1 MAFDPTSARPIEAP
15 TVSVGFDPS
24 SAQASLDEFVAN
36 PVTATEVLER
46 KPSMWERFTS
56 PSPEEE
62 FSFKD
67 VLASGAVGAGVGAV
81 LGSPTLVGTGP
92 AAAAGGFLGL
102 TSGVAGE
109 AARAAGWSP
118 AAALTAETVAGLG
131 TNVMAKGAKEAIA
144 LVPNWTIRQ
153 TVKSLPGGRVAE
165 NARKVVGEKMFGK
178 DRFNTFFTTEN
189 TEATQATLK
198 KQLGLD
204 DLTTIGENVNRKAS
218 SILRDQLYTGL
229 KNLKGQTSRTREV
242 TPATFDR
249 FGLPVAPKKVT
260 TKEVPN
266 VFRTSPEYKKLEDD
280 LDVLVENLYLSPKE
294 LRDLKKIVSNEI
306 SQKPGVQAE
315 ATSELFNLIQ
325 NGGLRQA
332 RSKGAQA
339 ETETLIPEKARE
351 VLKKRFD
358 DYLERNLGAKEYSI
372 LKGAERQEFI
382 AEARDAMPTILNE
395 GLNLTSKT
403 FKDVIKT
410 VKDSPE
416 GKKDF
421 MGMVNQHLNR
431 QDTPE
436 KMLSEWKRLST
447 GLRELDII
455 STKEAA
461 DIMKKVAELPKNVDA
476 LTRRKALQNLILF
489 PAVAATG
496 AELQSNDKIP
506 LNPLRMF
513 NM

>member
-67 VLASGAVGAGVGAV
+67 VLASGAVGAGVGAA

-178 DRFNTFFTTEN
+178 DKYNLFNTTEN
-189 TEATQATLK
+189 SEATQMALK

-218 SILRDQLYTGL
+218 DILRDNLYINMKDLQKQVRVT
-229 KNLKGQTSRTREV
+229 KET
-242 TPATFDR
+242 TPATFDM
-249 FGLPVAPKKVT
+249 FGLPKTSKVVT
-260 TKEVPN
+260 TTKTPN
-266 VFRTSPEYKKLEDD
+266 VFRTSQEYKALMDD
-280 LDVLVENLYLSPKE
+280 VDTLVQQKYMTASQVRDMQDIIANELSKKQGVSSKAHQEFLNLL
-294 LRDLKKIVSNEI
+294 
-306 SQKPGVQAE
+306 
-315 ATSELFNLIQ
+315 Q
-325 NGGLRQA
+325 NGGVREV
-332 RSKGAQA
+332 SKKGAEV
-339 ETETLIPEKARE
+339 ETKTLIPEKARE

-358 DYLERNLGAKEYSI
+358 EYLQKNLGEKQYSI

-382 AEARDAMPTILNE
+382 AEARDAMPTLLNE
-395 GLNLTSKT
+395 GFKFGTPEFTKIINL
-403 FKDVIKT
+403 
-410 VKDSPE
+410 VKQSPE
-416 GKKDF
+416 GKKDL
-421 MGMVNQHLNR
+421 MGALNQHLNSIEDP
-431 QDTPE
+431 Q
-436 KMLSEWKRLST
+436 KMLKEWQRIAP
-447 GLRELDII
+447 GLRELGVLDRQG
-455 STKEAA
+455 TA
-461 DIMKKVAELPKNVDA
+461 DIMKKVAELPKNVDK
-476 LTRRKALQNLILF
+476 LTLKKNLQNLILF

>member
-1 MAFDPTSARPIEAP
+1 MEGCEIMAFDPTSARPIEAP

-67 VLASGAVGAGVGAV
+67 VLASGVVGTGLGAA

-153 TVKSLPGGRVAE
+153 TVKSLPGGQVAE

-178 DRFNTFFTTEN
+178 DRYNLFNTTEN
-189 TEATQATLK
+189 SEATQQALK
-198 KQLGLD
+198 QQLFGQDVVSL
-204 DLTTIGENVNRKAS
+204 GVNADRKAS
-218 SILRDQLYTGL
+218 DILREKLYSSTR
-229 KNLKGQTSRTREV
+229 NLKQSGN
-242 TPATFDR
+242 TFS
-249 FGLPVAPKKVT
+249 
-260 TKEVPN
+260 
-266 VFRTSPEYKKLEDD
+266 TSPEYTALVDDARALMERGMMSKDEFTNLQKILRLE
-280 LDVLVENLYLSPKE
+280 LSKNPKVEPFAQQDIL
-294 LRDLKKIVSNEI
+294 
-306 SQKPGVQAE
+306 
-315 ATSELFNLIQ
+315 NLIQ
-325 NGGLRQA
+325 NGGVYTVA
-332 RSKGAQA
+332 KKGAEV
-339 ETETLIPEKARE
+339 ETKTKIPEAARE
-351 VLKKRFD
+351 KLKERFNE
-358 DYLERNLGAKEYSI
+358 YLERNLGSKQYDV

-382 AEARDAMPTILNE
+382 AEARDAMPTLLNE
-395 GLNLTSKT
+395 GFKFGSPEFTKIINL
-403 FKDVIKT
+403 
-410 VKDSPE
+410 VKQSPE
-416 GKKDF
+416 GKKDL
-421 MGMVNQHLNR
+421 MGALNQHLNSIEDP
-431 QDTPE
+431 Q
-436 KMLSEWKRLST
+436 KMLKEWQRIAP
-447 GLRELDII
+447 GLRELGVLDRQG
-455 STKEAA
+455 TA
-461 DIMKKVAELPKNVDA
+461 DIMKKVAELPKNVDK
-476 LTRRKALQNLILF
+476 LTLKKNLQNLILF